1 MYEKKQ
7 TVFKTP
13 DITKMQEV
21 VINHRTKI
29 YIAIGAD
36 PEEARSRYMAR
47 QETKDKPMFAP
58 KKPSLN

>member
-1 MYEKKQ
+1 MQEKKQ
-7 TVFKTP
+7 STFKTP

-36 PEEARSRYMAR
+36 PEEARSRYWAR
-47 QETKDKPMFAP
+47 QDAKGKVLIPV
-58 KKPSLN
+58 KKAVLS